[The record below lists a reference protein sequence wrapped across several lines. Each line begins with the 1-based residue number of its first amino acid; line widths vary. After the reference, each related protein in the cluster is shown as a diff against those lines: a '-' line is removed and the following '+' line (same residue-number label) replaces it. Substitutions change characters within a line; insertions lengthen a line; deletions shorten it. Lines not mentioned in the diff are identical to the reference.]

1 MAKPVSPSKAMH
13 AVVDNVQSVGEIP
26 MDEGAIT
33 YAALTSKEDDPWNIK
48 GIGDSGSNTDL
59 ISKRD
64 ADSMVQQGLCTMTSC
79 KGGTVQSCFQGS
91 TQPIIGYITSKG
103 GILEKM
109 WVVDGLHSNLVSV
122 RSFTR
127 QGYQVVFNDQAM
139 QILNQ
144 THEVINE
151 GQLDPK
157 TDLYVINLTKLL
169 RPPRP
174 LPAAFTATRFYPK
187 AIRMAKELHNATK
200 HIPYSTSNRI
210 SQNMC
215 TPLPRSGR

>member
-1 MAKPVSPSKAMH
+1 
-13 AVVDNVQSVGEIP
+13 
-26 MDEGAIT
+26 
-33 YAALTSKEDDPWNIK
+33 
-48 GIGDSGSNTDL
+48 
-59 ISKRD
+59 
-64 ADSMVQQGLCTMTSC
+64 MVEQGLCTMTSC
-79 KGGTVQSCFQGS
+79 KGGTVQSCFQGA

-127 QGYQVVFNDQAM
+127 QGYQAVFNDHAM

-144 THEVINE
+144 ANEVINE

-157 TDLYVINLTKLL
+157 TDLYVIDLTKLL
-169 RPPRP
+169 RPPCP
-174 LPAAFTATRFYPK
+174 LPAAFTSTRFHPK

-200 HIPYSTSNRI
+200 HIPYSTMATMIEDETWTDIHEDVTPALLRHLARQNSCKICALTRWKQI
-210 SQNMC
+210 SYEGTGVTEYMPGEAFAVDYQ
-215 TPLPRSGR
+215 S